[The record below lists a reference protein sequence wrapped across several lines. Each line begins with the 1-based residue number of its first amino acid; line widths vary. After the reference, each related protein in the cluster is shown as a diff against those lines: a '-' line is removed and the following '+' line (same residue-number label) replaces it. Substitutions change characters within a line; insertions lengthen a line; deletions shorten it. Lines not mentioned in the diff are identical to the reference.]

1 MPLKISPIIKYV
13 NPRVYL
19 PLAKRK
25 KMKKNNQS
33 IVDTLILSLMVVL
46 LIIGA
51 HQTYVI
57 GQVEGFRNGFF
68 KSYYIFMLMLILF
81 VVYQMRKNKRE
92 KASNMSAK
100 EPDKSQYET
109 KAAKKAKNKAK

>member
-1 MPLKISPIIKYV
+1 MKKSNQPII
-13 NPRVYL
+13 
-19 PLAKRK
+19 
-25 KMKKNNQS
+25 
-33 IVDTLILSLMVVL
+33 DTLILALMIVL
-46 LIIGA
+46 LIIGM

-92 KASNMSAK
+92 KLERLSAK
-100 EPDKSQYET
+100 EPGKSEYTT
-109 KAAKKAKNKAK
+109 KAAKTGKK